1 MKKILFGMAVAF
13 MMLSWAS
20 VATAGAVNVTIAG
33 ETHAVDSFNF
43 APGNTIAVGA
53 IPLSASKPFNFYYQ
67 SALQGFTLNGNTVSF
82 AGLNTSNFITGV
94 IGATEIATNVITDAK
109 GNTTAQFSL
118 APTQTVNYL
127 DFYIKGTSSDA
138 LAGTGFNTGTPILT
152 AHIIANNGVFS
163 DNLDTS
169 AAPPLPFQA
178 STVSTPNPKYAGVTT
193 LQSPLSFTGTPTGQ
207 PGGGQVTLTAVVDTV
222 DSAVISTF
230 APGEVITL
238 VLGQG
243 NTTDQFQQ
251 TPATSQFIT
260 NGVDGTVVP
269 NIGAINALSGPDLLF
284 QTNGTFSFVT
294 TPEPG
299 TMVLGL
305 MGLGGLALG
314 RIVRRRK
321 TV

>member
-1 MKKILFGMAVAF
+1 MKKILFGLAF
-13 MMLSWAS
+13 ALMMLASAS
-20 VATAGAVNVTIAG
+20 VATAGAVNVTIDG
-33 ETHAVDSFNF
+33 VTKTVDSFNF

-53 IPLSASKPFNFYYQ
+53 IPLTANTPFNFFYQ
-67 SALQGFTLNGNTVSF
+67 SALQGFSLNGNTVAFS
-82 AGLNTSNFITGV
+82 GLNTTSFITGV
-94 IGATEIATNVITDAK
+94 VGATEIATNVITDAK

-127 DFYIKGTSSDA
+127 DFYINTTPSNA
-138 LAGTGFNTGTPILT
+138 AAGTGFNTGTPILT
-152 AHIIANNGVFS
+152 AHLISNNGVFS
-163 DNLDTS
+163 DNTNTT

-178 STVSTPNPKYAGVTT
+178 ATVTNPNPMYSGVTT
-193 LQSPLSFTGTPTGQ
+193 LQSPLNFTGGPTGQ

-222 DSAVISTF
+222 DSAVISTL
-230 APGEVITL
+230 APGEKITL

-260 NGVDGTVVP
+260 NGAGTIVP
-269 NIGAINALSGPDLLF
+269 NIGPVNALSGPDLLF
-284 QTNGTFSFVT
+284 QTNGTFSFTVV
-294 TPEPG
+294 PEPA
-299 TMVLGL
+299 TMALGL
-305 MGLGGLALG
+305 LGLGGLAFG